1 MDPVVMFHG
10 TGLPGRW
17 RIVLGALILLLVAS
31 PSVAAAGQI
40 DLHITMVAR
49 NPDLPAGIPVVTN
62 ISPDSGPV
70 TGGTT
75 VTITGTG
82 LHGVTEVDFGPT
94 PATRFVVLNDFSL
107 TAIAPAGIAA
117 GSVVDVSATTPD
129 GSSTI
134 SPADEYTYTESVP
147 VTIGTPVIPAV
158 ASTII
163 PPVIPM
169 ATQAPLPA
177 AVPVI
182 AALTAVLATGF
193 NGRK

>member
-1 MDPVVMFHG
+1 MSHG
-10 TGLPGRW
+10 PGSPARW
-17 RIVLGALILLLVAS
+17 RIIFGALILVLAAS

-40 DLHITMVAR
+40 DLHITIESR
-49 NPDLPAGIPVVTN
+49 NPVLPAGIPVVTN

-82 LHGVTEVDFGPT
+82 LHGVTEVDFGPA
-94 PATRFVVLNDFSL
+94 PATSFVILNDFSL

-117 GSVVDVSATTPD
+117 GSVVDVIATTPD
-129 GSSTI
+129 GSSPI

-147 VTIGTPVIPAV
+147 VTVVTPVSPAA
-158 ASTII
+158 ASTMSS
-163 PPVIPM
+163 PVIPM

-177 AVPVI
+177 AVSII
-182 AALTAVLATGF
+182 AAITAVIATGF
-193 NGRK
+193 TGRK